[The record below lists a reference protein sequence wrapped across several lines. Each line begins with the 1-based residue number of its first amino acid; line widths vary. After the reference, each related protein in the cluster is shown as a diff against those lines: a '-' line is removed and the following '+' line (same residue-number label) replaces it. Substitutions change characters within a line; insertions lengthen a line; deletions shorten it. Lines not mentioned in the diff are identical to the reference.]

1 MNPFEAA
8 RLKAIEARLVL
19 SKLGLL
25 DSTKGYE
32 LIAHACKK
40 WDFGIFELPP
50 GNPLLNGA
58 DAVIR
63 IHQKRIVVRSDLDDS
78 VKAFL
83 IAHELGHFFCIR
95 VEPRPSR

>member
-78 VKAFL
+78 VKL
-83 IAHELGHFFCIR
+83 
-95 VEPRPSR
+95 